1 MFNHILLAACLAQT
15 YASPLTPRAAVTPQV
30 KSATYLGNV
39 TDPALDRDSC
49 GSVRIGT
56 RAFWTCRDTM
66 VYNTQS
72 GQDQL
77 PIIVSTAGWTD
88 AVANTGGPAIKT
100 TGGTV
105 GAASNGKGPILQ
117 MYGNNVNSLKEYFP
131 IASDNCNTNHGFC
144 SDGTRWAIWPDS
156 PPLITKSSPKSITAY
171 NWIPRAH
178 IQGLTLLN
186 PSQAYSLYRTTYTG
200 TSNKN
205 TLPTATLVTTEFWKA
220 GEIGFGD
227 YGGVVKNGY
236 AYLYGQ
242 NFNHNGTFIARVP
255 TGSVETRSAY
265 QFYNATSLTWSST
278 LPSINDT
285 TAVIPNAG
293 AGGQGTFYYSNYYK
307 SYIWIGQAAL
317 EPVANFYI
325 STAPAPEGPWVLPY
339 KLFQG
344 TNGDGFVGAYSLQ
357 ANPAL
362 LPSTDASENG
372 IYLTWTQPW
381 STGPYVTPL
390 VYLAFQ

>member
-1 MFNHILLAACLAQT
+1 MLNHILLAAWLAQA
-15 YASPLTPRAAVTPQV
+15 YASPLSPRAAVTPKF

-66 VYNTQS
+66 VYNTQT

-88 AVANTGGPAIKT
+88 AVANTGGPAIKK

-144 SDGTRWAIWPDS
+144 SDGSRWAIWPDS
-156 PPLITKSSPKSITAY
+156 PPLVTASSSSSITAY

-186 PSQAYSLYRTTYTG
+186 PSQAYSLYRTTYTS

-205 TLPTATLVTTEFWKA
+205 TLPTATLVATEFWKA

-255 TGSVETRSAY
+255 TGSVEKRSAY
-265 QFYNATSLTWSST
+265 QYYNASTSTWSST

-307 SYIWIGQAAL
+307 SYIWLGQAAL

-325 STAPAPEGPWVLPY
+325 STAPAPEGPWILPY
-339 KLFQG
+339 KLWQG
-344 TNGDGFVGAYSLQ
+344 QNGNGFVGAYSLQ

-362 LPSTDASENG
+362 LPSTDASENA
-372 IYLTWTQPW
+372 IYLTYTQPW
-381 STGPYVTPL
+381 TTGPYVTPL
-390 VYLAFQ
+390 VYLTLQ